1 MQLKESLVQ
10 YMQANFNGE
19 FRIGVV
25 EALPCELF
33 NPDFGFKAKFKDG
46 DGELGTGGDDVL

>member
-1 MQLKESLVQ
+1 MQLNESLVQ

-33 NPDFGFKAKFKDG
+33 NPGFGFKARFNDG